1 MKIEDYTYKG
11 EYGAIIHDENT
22 NQRIFFTIEELRRIF
37 DWVLEND
44 KDIGAKIEWRILD
57 RRLRLMEERNEE

>member
-22 NQRIFFTIEELRRIF
+22 KQRIFFTWEELREIF
-37 DWVLEND
+37 DWVYEND
-44 KDIGAKIEWRILD
+44 EDIIRGI
-57 RRLRLMEERNEE
+57 

>member
-1 MKIEDYTYKG
+1 MKIEDYNYKG
-11 EYGAIIHDENT
+11 EFGAIIYDETT

-44 KDIGAKIEWRILD
+44 KDIGAKIEWRILNH
-57 RRLRLMEERNEE
+57 RLRKERNEE

>member
-1 MKIEDYTYKG
+1 MKIEDYNYKG
-11 EYGAIIHDENT
+11 EYGAIIYDENT

-44 KDIGAKIEWRILD
+44 KDIEAKIEWRILNH
-57 RRLRLMEERNEE
+57 RLRKGWNEE

>member
-1 MKIEDYTYKG
+1 MKIEDYTYNG

-44 KDIGAKIEWRILD
+44 KDIEAKIEW
-57 RRLRLMEERNEE
+57 

>member
-1 MKIEDYTYKG
+1 MKIEHYNYKG

-44 KDIGAKIEWRILD
+44 KDIEAKIEWRILNH
-57 RRLRLMEERNEE
+57 REGWNEE

>member
-1 MKIEDYTYKG
+1 MKIEDYTYNG
-11 EYGAIIHDENT
+11 EFGAIIYDENT

-44 KDIGAKIEWRILD
+44 KDIEAKIE
-57 RRLRLMEERNEE
+57 

>member
-1 MKIEDYTYKG
+1 MKIEHYTCNG
-11 EYGAIIHDENT
+11 EPWAVIYDENT

-44 KDIGAKIEWRILD
+44 KDIGAKIEWRILNH
-57 RRLRLMEERNEE
+57 RLRKERNEE

>member
-1 MKIEDYTYKG
+1 MKIEDYTYNG
-11 EYGAIIHDENT
+11 EYGAIIYDENT

-44 KDIGAKIEWRILD
+44 KDIEAKIEWRILNH
-57 RRLRLMEERNEE
+57 RLMKERNEE

>member
-11 EYGAIIHDENT
+11 EYGAIIYDENT
-22 NQRIFFTIEELRRIF
+22 KQRIFFTIEELREIF

-44 KDIGAKIEWRILD
+44 EEIIG
-57 RRLRLMEERNEE
+57 RL